1 MIENKPAEPNQQAQN
16 PAQKRPNELGALTVS
31 GFVKIFDPKTQEV
44 FVETRS

>member
-1 MIENKPAEPNQQAQN
+1 MHENNKKEPVPQAQVSE
-16 PAQKRPNELGALTVS
+16 PKKPNERSSISVT

>member
-1 MIENKPAEPNQQAQN
+1 MIENKPSEPTHQVQN
-16 PAQKRPNELGALTVS
+16 PAQKKPNEVGALTVS

>member
-1 MIENKPAEPNQQAQN
+1 MIENKPAETNQQSQN
-16 PAQKRPNELGALTVS
+16 PAQKRPNEVGALTVS

>member
-1 MIENKPAEPNQQAQN
+1 MIENKPTEPVYQAQN
-16 PAQKRPNELGALTVS
+16 PAQKKPNELGSLTVS